1 MITADETL
9 EYLCQARKQ
18 MRMARD
24 YVLGGS
30 PFSQQQ
36 ILQELEEGGT
46 IMMLLILNHKN
57 GMKNDGKPQS

>member
-1 MITADETL
+1 
-9 EYLCQARKQ
+9 